1 MGALCPPHLILGPR
15 WEGRASTLV
24 RGAPGAPLCPG
35 PCVRNPAQGV
45 PGGGPGGSWG
55 AAGGTPEPA
64 GGAGEPWGGSGG
76 PRGGS
81 GGLSFAL
88 ALALA
93 LSCGEK
99 GGQCGGRGG
108 CPGGLRG
115 LPQGQRRLRGP
126 LGTQGVP
133 GGLRVWGAP
142 RTSPRWIRCSR
153 SRSFRRSSSANST
166 IGRCGGM
173 VGTPKHTGG
182 GPQNTPTL
190 GRHPKPSRHWGE
202 P

>member
-45 PGGGPGGSWG
+45 PGEGPGGSWG

-76 PRGGS
+76 PWGGS

-88 ALALA
+88 ALALT

-115 LPQGQRRLRGP
+115 LPQGQRRLRGSPGDSGGPRRAQGLGGSPYQPP
-126 LGTQGVP
+126 LDPLLPQPQLPPVLERKLHDRALWGH
-133 GGLRVWGAP
+133 GGDPKTHRG
-142 RTSPRWIRCSR
+142 
-153 SRSFRRSSSANST
+153 
-166 IGRCGGM
+166 
-173 VGTPKHTGG
+173 GTPKHPNTG
-182 GPQNTPTL
+182 QASQTLPTL
-190 GRHPKPSRHWGE
+190 G
-202 P
+202 